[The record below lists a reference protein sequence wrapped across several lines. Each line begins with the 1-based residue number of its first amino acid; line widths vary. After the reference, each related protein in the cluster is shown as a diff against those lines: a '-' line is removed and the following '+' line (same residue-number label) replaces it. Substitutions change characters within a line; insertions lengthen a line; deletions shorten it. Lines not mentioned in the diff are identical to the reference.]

1 MKLLIEN
8 WREYLNEA
16 KAPTVG
22 EYLKYI
28 EDVLKKSGQEK
39 FTKGMLTF
47 GIGADEAGGFIQ
59 NLENIP
65 DALGAI
71 LQDANEDD
79 ISSTDFA
86 KNPFLIYL
94 DIWDPYEKV
103 LRPEIIKAFLLQI
116 GQQLKKEGYSLSS
129 PMPDID
135 QLLELYVLER
145 FEMEIDGAPHA
156 DDEWKDRDHFKE
168 LPGAGGI
175 AKRAAKSAISD
186 IKGVG
191 QKVAQTTRRLRDRFQ
206 TTSTGQ
212 AAGRFA
218 DAVTEDWR
226 KYLTEQAD
234 NEDVREKIVLL
245 FADNMAHGIHMAE
258 MTGEED
264 LVERFKKT
272 VESLKIFLLALK
284 KGDVHAQTNELQFF
298 WDDMKQAF
306 GEYHVPYNTI
316 TRWYD
321 LTHDAYDAMWLHD
334 DEELGAL
341 TGELKAWAGLE

>member
-1 MKLLIEN
+1 MKLLLEN
-8 WREYLNEA
+8 WREYLTEA
-16 KAPTVG
+16 KAPTVR

-71 LQDANEDD
+71 LQDANEED
-79 ISSTDFA
+79 ISNADFTN
-86 KNPFLIYL
+86 NPFLVYM

-103 LRPEIIKAFLLQI
+103 LRPKIIKDFLVQI

-145 FEMEIDGAPHA
+145 FEIEIDGAPHA
-156 DDEWKDRDHFKE
+156 DDEWKGRDHFKE
-168 LPGAGGI
+168 LPGAAGI
-175 AKRAAKSAISD
+175 TKRAAKSAYED
-186 IKGVG
+186 VKGVG

-206 TTSTGQ
+206 VTPAGQ

-218 DAVTEDWR
+218 DAVTE
-226 KYLTEQAD
+226 
-234 NEDVREKIVLL
+234 
-245 FADNMAHGIHMAE
+245 NMNI
-258 MTGEED
+258 D
-264 LVERFKKT
+264 
-272 VESLKIFLLALK
+272 VESDDNVSMEENLARLVMADEVDQAIMMFEMIY
-284 KGDVHAQTNELQFF
+284 GELNLNRL
-298 WDDMKQAF
+298 A
-306 GEYHVPYNTI
+306 
-316 TRWYD
+316 
-321 LTHDAYDAMWLHD
+321 
-334 DEELGAL
+334 EELDNRLQDEQESPQWADKLKEAIRFINGDGINRNFRPSMDSYKLGSMKNAISSAL
-341 TGELKAWAGLE
+341 RQTARIWDKR